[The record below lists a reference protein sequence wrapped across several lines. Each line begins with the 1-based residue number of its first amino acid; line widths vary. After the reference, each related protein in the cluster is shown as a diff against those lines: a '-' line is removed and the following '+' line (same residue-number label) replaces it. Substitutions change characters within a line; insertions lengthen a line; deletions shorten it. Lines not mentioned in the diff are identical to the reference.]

1 MRAQKQDNGR
11 SGRVSV
17 IFNRNG
23 NKIALF
29 LHAFSNTVEK
39 GASRQKSPL
48 KTENSQ
54 KNMGLQPRKP
64 VDKISHP

>member
-1 MRAQKQDNGR
+1 MYAA
-11 SGRVSV
+11 
-17 IFNRNG
+17 IFNCNG

-39 GASRQKSPL
+39 GASRQKSRP
-48 KTENSQ
+48 KPENSQ
-54 KNMGLQPRKP
+54 KNMGLRPWKR